1 MITELQKA
9 ETLARWAHK
18 SQKDLSNVEY
28 VRHLERVVTR
38 LDACG
43 DHVMTVGWLHDIVED
58 TVVELQDL
66 RDMGFSAETVEAVDA
81 ITHRPGEPLESYWTR
96 VKANPTALVVK
107 LHGDMP
113 DNNDP
118 HRHTSISP
126 EASKR
131 IKDKYARAI
140 LHLTAKEP
148 TTPAGKRDAPKLNV
162 GTCGGYPPFD
172 GPGDY
177 VQAPVNGGKWETIN
191 DLDDAIREHMYAS
204 SSVDE

>member
-1 MITELQKA
+1 VITELQKA

-148 TTPAGKRDAPKLNV
+148 TSPAGKRDAPKLTIPDV
-162 GTCGGYPPFD
+162 EYREI
-172 GPGDY
+172 
-177 VQAPVNGGKWETIN
+177 NGGTWPTVRAVKLPDI
-191 DLDDAIREHMYAS
+191 DAMDDAIREHMYAS